1 MAWYFDELD
10 DKLKAIANE
19 LPRIFDK
26 MEAAALQEVKVL
38 HRKGIDNGKVK
49 KPYKSNAYK
58 KMRLDKYGQN
68 TSYINMQLSRDLTF
82 VTSMTIGLDSE
93 NNKAYGIV
101 NNPDGETD
109 TSTIF
114 KGQVERN
121 KHGDILKVK
130 KEQINA
136 STQVA
141 RKVFEDEIK
150 KLFAQFK

>member
-82 VTSMTIGLDSE
+82 VTDTI
-93 NNKAYGIV
+93 
-101 NNPDGETD
+101 
-109 TSTIF
+109 TIF